1 MLLSLLAFF
10 INRLVG
16 KKIKFQN
23 NFGKPQWDAEDQV
36 NGLILY
42 SRLSIEKKLI
52 WDRKDELGNSIGGTR
67 TGLNTRDSSGSSL
80 NCSFQVQV
88 SPTQPSTALDH
99 GEILSAVQ
107 YKCVSWWWIAQTP
120 SCSLQ
125 FHTIS
130 CPSLGHRLINLLLLV
145 LAGQVPI
152 GTLW

>member
-52 WDRKDELGNSIGGTR
+52 
-67 TGLNTRDSSGSSL
+67 
-80 NCSFQVQV
+80 
-88 SPTQPSTALDH
+88 
-99 GEILSAVQ
+99 
-107 YKCVSWWWIAQTP
+107 
-120 SCSLQ
+120 
-125 FHTIS
+125 
-130 CPSLGHRLINLLLLV
+130 
-145 LAGQVPI
+145 
-152 GTLW
+152 